1 MSLTRLIFT
10 EEDQVDDVEDELPD
24 DWPDLPDTDER
35 EAALTAAE
43 RNGCVHP
50 FARPRF

>member
-1 MSLTRLIFT
+1 MSVTWLIFT
-10 EEDQVDDVEDELPD
+10 EEDQVDGVEDERPND
-24 DWPDLPDTDER
+24 QPDLDLPDER

>member
-1 MSLTRLIFT
+1 MSVTWLIFT
-10 EEDQVDDVEDELPD
+10 EEDRVDEVEDEQPD
-24 DWPDLPDTDER
+24 DQSDLDLPDER

-43 RNGCVHP
+43 RNGCFHP

>member
-1 MSLTRLIFT
+1 MSVARLIFT
-10 EEDQVDDVEDELPD
+10 EEDPVDEVENERPD

>member
-1 MSLTRLIFT
+1 MSVTLLIFT
-10 EEDQVDDVEDELPD
+10 EEDRVDDVGDELPD

-43 RNGCVHP
+43 RNGCLHP